1 MTVYKIYNRR
11 NYMISNAILNGVS
24 GGGEEVYSKIYRK
37 VNGEL
42 YICLIG
48 RLIVLL

>member
-1 MTVYKIYNRR
+1 MRVYKIFLMSN
-11 NYMISNAILNGVS
+11 IEILNAIKNDEL